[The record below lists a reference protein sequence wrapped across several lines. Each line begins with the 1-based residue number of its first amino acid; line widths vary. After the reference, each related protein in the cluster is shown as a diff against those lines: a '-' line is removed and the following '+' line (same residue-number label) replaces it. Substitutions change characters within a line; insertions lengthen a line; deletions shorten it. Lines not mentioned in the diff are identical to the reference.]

1 MNAGGG
7 RGVAALTGAICA
19 IAVVVYASSLPRDPV
34 SLLMSP
40 AASGYPAAARPATPT
55 QPAAPQVDLS
65 VVVWPR
71 GPGHARH
78 AWALKCPPMTAACR
92 AAMRRSRAL
101 AQDDHGPCRRM
112 RPRMPEAF
120 ISGYV
125 NGRYVATWIDQRDGC
140 GAARWKALEG
150 LLEQPPVPR
159 PSAPAATAERT
170 RTTS

>member
-1 MNAGGG
+1 MTLELPQNALWLLA
-7 RGVAALTGAICA
+7 RCTLHRAAPQA
-19 IAVVVYASSLPRDPV
+19 SLPRDPV

-92 AAMRRSRAL
+92 AAMRRSLAL
-101 AQDDHGPCRRM
+101 A
-112 RPRMPEAF
+112 
-120 ISGYV
+120 
-125 NGRYVATWIDQRDGC
+125 
-140 GAARWKALEG
+140 
-150 LLEQPPVPR
+150 
-159 PSAPAATAERT
+159 
-170 RTTS
+170 